1 MECPTAPRILANTCE
16 DKKARPETEQIHT
29 CRAAPCTK
37 ANRPALHPGIHAYTR
52 QNTLDP
58 NWKAAMTPQNCAQ
71 AASTMATCS
80 RSMVQPTATTKH
92 IGTAVYVQS
101 VTLRNSGTQQ
111 LTAETTAMTTTATT
125 AAAMALPP
133 TTTTST
139 TANNT
144 RHHAENKNGDCNDE
158 AER

>member
-1 MECPTAPRILANTCE
+1 
-16 DKKARPETEQIHT
+16 
-29 CRAAPCTK
+29 
-37 ANRPALHPGIHAYTR
+37 
-52 QNTLDP
+52 
-58 NWKAAMTPQNCAQ
+58 MTPQNCAQ

-92 IGTAVYVQS
+92 IDTAVYVQS